1 MAMKFLCYLSFCI
14 GISTVSFAQQRLISL
29 DSCIRWA
36 KLNYPLYK
44 QNEIYKAQSNVNIKA
59 IQEAWLPKLN
69 VNVQAVYQS
78 EVVQFNF
85 PGITT
90 NFPHDS
96 YLGALSVEQTVFDG
110 GMSRNQK
117 EIEKISS
124 EIEIQKNEVE
134 LYKLVDRVNQL
145 YMGILLAKENI
156 KMFELFQDNLNKR
169 SVNVSVAVSNGVL
182 LSNTLDEIEV
192 ELLICQQN
200 IIEAKENL
208 NALYEN
214 LSLLTGTKI
223 DPSIELLLVPAGGN
237 QMFMSIMRPEST
249 LLVMQEKLL
258 DERYQLAFNYA
269 LPKITV
275 GANGNYGRPGPNF
288 INQEL
293 RFFGSANIGLKWNVS
308 TLYGLNREKQKFDLS
323 KKMIEIQRENLN
335 RNIET
340 TVTTFTSQIVALDQM
355 MKLDASILEKKVAI
369 SAISASQF
377 ENGKITSTVYLL
389 QLNDEMAAR
398 MKMKMHEIKR
408 LNAWS
413 NYNATMGLI
422 NF

>member
-1 MAMKFLCYLSFCI
+1 MAMKFLFYVSFFL
-14 GISTVSFAQQRLISL
+14 GISTVSFAQQSSVSL

-44 QNEIYKAQSNVNIKA
+44 QNELYKAQSNVNLKA
-59 IQEAWLPKLN
+59 IQEAWLPKMNFNL
-69 VNVQAVYQS
+69 QAVYQS
-78 EVVQFNF
+78 EVVQFNI
-85 PGITT
+85 PGFNT

-110 GMSRNQK
+110 GMSRKQK
-117 EIEKISS
+117 EIEKISA

-134 LYKLVDRVNQL
+134 LYKLVDKVNQL
-145 YMGILLAKENI
+145 YMGILLAKESI
-156 KMFELFQDNLNKR
+156 KMFELLQDNLNKR
-169 SVNVSVAVSNGVL
+169 SVNVAVAVSNGMVL
-182 LSNTLDEIEV
+182 ANALDEIEV
-192 ELLICQQN
+192 ELLIAQQN
-200 IIEAKENL
+200 TIEAKENL
-208 NALYEN
+208 NAMYEN
-214 LSLLTGTKI
+214 LSMVTGKKI
-223 DPSIELLLVPAGGN
+223 DQSVELLMVPAGGN
-237 QMFMSIMRPEST
+237 QMFMSVMRPENT
-249 LLVMQEKLL
+249 LLIMQEKLL

-288 INQEL
+288 INQNL

-340 TVTTFTSQIVALDQM
+340 TVITFTSQIAALDQM
-355 MKLDASILEKKVAI
+355 MKLDATILEKKIAI
-369 SAISASQF
+369 SAIAASQF

-389 QLNDEMAAR
+389 QLNDELSAR